1 MCVSQTLFEFRM
13 LRKISETEKDEVMG
27 VEDAA
32 S

>member
-13 LRKISETEKDEVMG
+13 LRKISETEKDEIMG
-27 VEDAA
+27 VEEAA